1 MSIQEKTI
9 EELAAMPDSEI
20 DYSDI
25 PATDKEFWE
34 SAKVVRPQPQKAI
47 SLRVDQEVLDWFKG
61 QGRGYQTLMNAVLK
75 AYMETQKSTTRKA

>member
-1 MSIQEKTI
+1 MNIQEKTI

-25 PATDKEFWE
+25 PATDKEFWK
-34 SAKVVRPQPQKAI
+34 SAKVVRPQPTKAI
-47 SLRVDQEVLDWFKG
+47 SLRVDIEVFDWFEA

-75 AYMETQKSTTRKA
+75 EYVETQKSTT